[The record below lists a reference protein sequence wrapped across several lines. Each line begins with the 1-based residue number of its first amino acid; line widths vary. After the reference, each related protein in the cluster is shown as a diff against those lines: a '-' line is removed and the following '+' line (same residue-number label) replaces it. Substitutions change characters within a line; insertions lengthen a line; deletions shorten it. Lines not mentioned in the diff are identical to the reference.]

1 MQAGIALA
9 LGVPG
14 EAVMGL
20 VGPEF
25 VGGTGALA
33 FLLAAEV
40 VAATAVVSEAV
51 LVYVARVRNLWISIG
66 TIALQAVLTV
76 VLIEAMVA
84 GGYGEP
90 YKAAAAAIALMLALG
105 TASLVKAV
113 LLSRI
118 LGQSIN
124 PFRWPLVWAVAPAV
138 LVGWAATQ
146 LPEWAELIVGIPA
159 ILGIYGYIIWTR
171 GFGPEDRVLFRRNL
185 DKDEPAR
192 T

>member
-1 MQAGIALA
+1 
-9 LGVPG
+9 
-14 EAVMGL
+14 
-20 VGPEF
+20 
-25 VGGTGALA
+25 
-33 FLLAAEV
+33 
-40 VAATAVVSEAV
+40 
-51 LVYVARVRNLWISIG
+51 
-66 TIALQAVLTV
+66 
-76 VLIEAMVA
+76 
-84 GGYGEP
+84 
-90 YKAAAAAIALMLALG
+90 MLALG

-124 PFRWPLVWAVAPAV
+124 TFRWPLVWAVAPAV
-138 LVGWAATQ
+138 LVGWAATR
-146 LPEWAELIVGIPA
+146 LPEWAELIIGIPA